1 IASSDAVSVS
11 IKKCLMKVSY
21 QFCNY
26 KNHKTFSE
34 LRKDFD
40 VQEFVGEPPS
50 FDVFFIF
57 QLTHPVKSD

>member
-1 IASSDAVSVS
+1 
-11 IKKCLMKVSY
+11 MKVSY

-34 LRKDFD
+34 LRKDLD

-50 FDVFFIF
+50 FVVYLSSTYVAQIIARI
-57 QLTHPVKSD
+57 LSKSKTNPR